1 PAGAKFCL
9 ECGHRVAPAEATPA
23 PATGGALP
31 DYGTRLASYTP
42 RHLAEKILKS
52 RSALEGERR
61 QVTVLFADLAGF
73 TTLAERLDPEEGD
86 TTNPAARLQQNA
98 RPGSVLASE
107 ATSKVVAG
115 FFETL
120 DLGEIAVKGRAP
132 VRAFE
137 ILRPRGRRSR
147 LDVAAERGLTPLI
160 GRARELG
167 VLTELFTQVKN
178 GRGQVVFVAGD
189 AGLGK
194 SRLLLEFQRTL

>member
-1 PAGAKFCL
+1 
-9 ECGHRVAPAEATPA
+9 
-23 PATGGALP
+23 
-31 DYGTRLASYTP
+31 
-42 RHLAEKILKS
+42 
-52 RSALEGERR
+52 
-61 QVTVLFADLAGF
+61 
-73 TTLAERLDPEEGD
+73 
-86 TTNPAARLQQNA
+86 
-98 RPGSVLASE
+98 E

-194 SRLLLEFQRTL
+194 SRLLLEFQRTLAERGEDATWLEGQCISFGQSIPFLPLIEQLRRNVGIGEFDGEPGISAKVEHGRRGTGGEEARRRCLRLVVAGGA